1 MNKSNILTY
10 KGYLGEVSFDNEAKI
25 FYGHVINT
33 KDTITFQ
40 SEHAK
45 SLEKEFQVSVDTYL
59 DFCQE
64 LGESPE
70 KPYSGKFVLRLP
82 PEGHRA
88 IALAAQI
95 SNQSLNTWAAEHLVK
110 SAELELQRSV

>member
-1 MNKSNILTY
+1 MKKSNILTH
-10 KGYLGEVSFDNEAKI
+10 KGYIGEVSFDNEAKI

-40 SEHAK
+40 SDNAK
-45 SLEKEFQVSVDTYL
+45 NLEKEFQVSVDTYI

-70 KPYSGKFVLRLP
+70 KPYSGKFLLRLP
-82 PEGHRA
+82 PEGHRT

-95 SNQSLNTWAAEHLVK
+95 ANQSLNTWAAEHLVK
-110 SAELELQRSV
+110 SAEQELQLLA